1 MVYKYVEKNLRH
13 IENMVKQLNEITEE
27 RIKIKIGYIR
37 GISVLNARGTAYIYK
52 SGDLYVR
59 LNRNSPFLMKYYDVD
74 YEELNTKQIVN
85 DNAYV
90 KLDEDVFDKLNDLIT
105 KVYKDNRERKAFHEE
120 LEKQLQ
126 AINKTLENQKC

>member
-27 RIKIKIGYIR
+27 RIKIKIGYIK

-120 LEKQLQ
+120 LEKQLK
-126 AINKTLENQKC
+126 ALTKTLEVKE